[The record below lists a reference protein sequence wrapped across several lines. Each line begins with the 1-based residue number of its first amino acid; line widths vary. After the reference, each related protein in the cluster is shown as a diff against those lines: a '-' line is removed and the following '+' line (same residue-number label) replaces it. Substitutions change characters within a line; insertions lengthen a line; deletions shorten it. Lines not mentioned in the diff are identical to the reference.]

1 MSPAQVN
8 GHSPEPEVQPLKVL
22 IAGAG
27 IGGLTAA
34 LALRQ
39 EGHECILFEKSE
51 LAQEFGAAIHLAP
64 NCNGLLRRFGLK
76 PEDIGAN
83 VMEGFYELDYTGHTL
98 LDIFTGGERAKMW
111 QNPWHLTH
119 RVHLHEELKRM
130 ATTKDGKGPPAILH
144 ISAKVVDIDPEKATV
159 TLESGEVYTG
169 DLVLGVDG
177 VGVSFLLSNISN
189 VVAD

>member
-8 GHSPEPEVQPLKVL
+8 GLTPEPESLKVL
-22 IAGAG
+22 IAGGG

-39 EGHECILFEKSE
+39 EGHECILFEKSK

-76 PEDIGAN
+76 PENIGAN
-83 VMEGFYELDYTGHTL
+83 VMEGFYELDCTGHVL

-111 QNPWHLTH
+111 QNPWQLTH
-119 RVHLHEELKRM
+119 RVHLHEELKRL
-130 ATTKDGKGPPAILH
+130 ATSNDGKGPPAVLH
-144 ISAKVVDIDPEKATV
+144 TSAKVVDIDPQKATV
-159 TLESGEVYTG
+159 TLETGEVYTG
-169 DLVLGVDG
+169 DLVLGADG
-177 VGVSFLLSNISN
+177 VWVSLLCSNIGDSS
-189 VVAD
+189 